1 MDTLVSVCIPAYN
14 NAGYIK
20 DTIDSILGQTYH
32 NLELVIVDDCSKDNT
47 YELIKNIP
55 DERIKLY
62 RNEKNLG
69 MSGNWN
75 RCLELCSGEY
85 IKLICADDVLAP
97 NALEK
102 EVTALENNPTAVI
115 AESDTKLMDLDGKGK
130 GFYKRYHKSGLVDG
144 KEICRKGF
152 FSQDYFGAPQANTFR
167 KATALKIGGFD
178 TEFTYILDYDFF
190 VSIACEGDVYIIHEP
205 LNYFRVR
212 KDSNTGAVMGA
223 DKEKTR
229 IYVDEHRH
237 LLNKNKDRL
246 HLSAFDITLSV
257 IIRKLRC
264 FAASIYLKIFVHK

>member
-1 MDTLVSVCIPAYN
+1 MEPLVSVCIPAYN

-20 DTIDSILGQTYH
+20 DTIDSILGQTYQ
-32 NLELVIVDDCSKDNT
+32 NLELVIVDDCSTDNT
-47 YELIKNIP
+47 YELIKSIS

-75 RCLELCSGEY
+75 HCLKLCLGEY
-85 IKLICADDVLAP
+85 IKLVCADDVLAP

-102 EVTALENNPTAVI
+102 EVAALQANPTAVI
-115 AESDTKLMDLDGKGK
+115 AESDTRLIGLDGKGK
-130 GFYKRYHKSGLVDG
+130 GFYNRYRKSGLVDG

-167 KATALKIGGFD
+167 KAAALKIGGFD
-178 TEFTYILDYDFF
+178 SDFTYILDYDFF
-190 VSIACEGDVYIIHEP
+190 VSLACEGDVYIIHEP

-212 KDSNTGAVMGA
+212 RDSNTGAVMGD

-229 IYVDEHRH
+229 LYVAEHRH
-237 LLNKNKDRL
+237 LLEKNKERL
-246 HLSAFDITLSV
+246 HLSAFDIRISV
-257 IIRKLRC
+257 MIRKLRC
-264 FAASIYLKIFVHK
+264 FAASVYLKIVVHK